1 MVMPPKCRL
10 FVLVFPAAFVLNA
23 ACTKSANMLPLTE
36 VQTRKIDQM
45 RDRPRPY
52 LQSMVD
58 NALLHDMSVTDM
70 HFVPHTSELS
80 GTGAAR
86 LDRMAI
92 MLNTYGGVVRYDTL
106 MSDSE
111 LAQKRI
117 DHVREYLEVA
127 GCDVSR
133 VEVTVMLSGGR
144 GLTAKRAIEIDNA
157 GTVEPVGG
165 GASSVAALS
174 GSGS

>member
-1 MVMPPKCRL
+1 MPPNCRL
-10 FVLVFPAAFVLNA
+10 FVLVLPAVFVLSA
-23 ACTKSANMLPLTE
+23 ACTKSANMLPLTD
-36 VQTRKIDQM
+36 VQTRKIEQV

-52 LQSMVD
+52 LTSMVD

-70 HFVPHTSELS
+70 HFIPHTSELS

-86 LDRMAI
+86 LDRMAV

-106 MSDSE
+106 MNDSE

-133 VEVTVMLSGGR
+133 VQVTAMLSGGR
-144 GLTAKRAIEIDNA
+144 GLTAKRAIEIDDA
-157 GTVEPVGG
+157 GTVEAVEGG
-165 GASSVAALS
+165 PSSVAVLP